1 MRRMPF
7 DINLLVQQVIELTQA
22 RWRDGPLQSGSAIRV
37 QTELAD
43 TLPAVYGVESELREV
58 LISLVFNAVDAMPTG
73 GVMRFRTCQAP
84 TASNHDSIQ
93 VEVGDSGV
101 GMDEPTRGRC
111 LAALPSSEEDHPV
124 GRLFDKVHAVIRRHG
139 ASLGIDSAPG
149 HGTTVRL
156 LLPSADTSDLPTTD
170 WAALDDD
177 SNTVHGMSVL
187 LIDDDPLLL
196 RSVGDALTDAG
207 HRVCTAGGG
216 REGIDMFAAAC
227 KQHKAFDV
235 VITDLGMPNIDGRQV
250 AQAVKALSPTTPVVM
265 LTGWGQRVAADGD
278 CPPGVDHLMSKPPRI
293 ATLQQV
299 LARCREAMTG
309 ASSSGR

>member
-1 MRRMPF
+1 MRRVPF
-7 DINLLVQQVIELTQA
+7 DINLLVQQVIKLTEA
-22 RWRDGPLQSGSAIRV
+22 RWRDGPLQSGPAIRV

-43 TLPAVYGVESELREV
+43 TLPAVYGAESELREV

-73 GVMRFRTCQAP
+73 GVMTFRTCQAP
-84 TASNHDSIQ
+84 TASDHDSIQ
-93 VEVGDSGV
+93 VEVVDSGV

-111 LAALPSSEEDHPV
+111 LAALSSSEDNHPV
-124 GRLFDKVHAVIRRHG
+124 GRVFDKVHAVLRRHG
-139 ASLGIDSAPG
+139 ASLDIDSAPG

-156 LLPSADTSDLPTTD
+156 LLPSADTSDLPATD

-177 SNTVHGMSVL
+177 SNTVHGMYVL
-187 LIDDDPLLL
+187 LIDDDPLLV

-216 REGIDMFAAAC
+216 REGIEAFTAAC
-227 KQHKAFDV
+227 HAHDTFDV
-235 VITDLGMPNIDGRQV
+235 VITDLGMPHVDGRQV
-250 AQAVKALSPTTPVVM
+250 AQAVKAISPKTPVVM
-265 LTGWGQRVAADGD
+265 LTGWGQRMAADGD

-293 ATLQQV
+293 AMLQQV
-299 LARCREAMTG
+299 LARCQAAMTG